1 MSETGLYIALGYLA
15 LFIFG
20 SLGLALW
27 RIKRRNTRPPLET
40 KLLRGPGE
48 TLRKRMAEYDENL
61 IFRLLMASVVPWVPV
76 LVVSWA
82 IVHFAAHA
90 GLPIWFWYGSLIV
103 VFLAA
108 LVPTVRWV
116 LRDLDHYRAY
126 RLGYF
131 GERVVG
137 EKLNELAGHGY
148 TVFHDVPGKGQKKP
162 FNLDHVAVGPSGV
175 AVIETK
181 TRRKGR
187 ARPGYKDHE
196 VAYDG
201 QQLIWPWGED
211 RHGLEQAL
219 WEADWLRHWI
229 FDRTGID
236 TPVKAILALP
246 GWYVH
251 MGPRKP
257 VDVVNHEWVCGAVR
271 GANVRTLSD
280 SQIDL
285 IARQLDALCRNVED

>member
-1 MSETGLYIALGYLA
+1 MPEAGLYIALAYFA

-20 SLGLALW
+20 SLGLSIW

-48 TLRKRMAEYDENL
+48 TLRKRIAEYDE
-61 IFRLLMASVVPWVPV
+61 RLLLRMSVAALVPLAAMLLAGAATIWIAPHVGGPV
-76 LVVSWA
+76 WIWYGVWA
-82 IVHFAAHA
+82 I
-90 GLPIWFWYGSLIV
+90 G
-103 VFLAA
+103 FLAA

-137 EKLNELAGHGY
+137 EKLGELTAQGY
-148 TVFHDVPGKGQKKP
+148 SVFHDVPGQGQKKP

-187 ARPGYKDHE
+187 ARRGYKDHE
-196 VAYDG
+196 VTYDG
-201 QQLIWPWGED
+201 QQLIWPWAED
-211 RHGLEQAL
+211 RYGLDQAL
-219 WEADWLRHWI
+219 WEADWLRQWI

-271 GANVRTLSD
+271 GTKERLLD
-280 SQIDL
+280 SAQIDL
-285 IARQLDALCRNVED
+285 IARQLDSLCRDVED

>member
-1 MSETGLYIALGYLA
+1 M
-15 LFIFG
+15 
-20 SLGLALW
+20 
-27 RIKRRNTRPPLET
+27 
-40 KLLRGPGE
+40 
-48 TLRKRMAEYDENL
+48 
-61 IFRLLMASVVPWVPV
+61 VPV
-76 LVVSWA
+76 LAVGWA
-82 IVHFAAHA
+82 IVQFAAHA
-90 GLPIWFWYGSLIV
+90 GLPVWAWYGILLV
-103 VFLAA
+103 AFVAA

-116 LRDLDHYRAY
+116 LRDLDRFHAY

-137 EKLNELAGHGY
+137 EKLNELVGLGY
-148 TVFHDVPGKGQKKP
+148 AVFHDVPGQGQKKP
-162 FNLDHVAVGPSGV
+162 FNLDHVSVGPSGV

-196 VAYDG
+196 VTYDG

-211 RHGLEQAL
+211 RHGLAQAL

-229 FDRTGID
+229 FERTGID

-271 GANVRTLSD
+271 GNNVRTLSD
-280 SQIDL
+280 QQISL
-285 IARQLDALCRNVED
+285 IARQLDVLCRDVED

>member
-1 MSETGLYIALGYLA
+1 MNERVFYIGLGYIA

-20 SLGLALW
+20 SLVLSIW
-27 RIKRRNTRPPLET
+27 RIKRRKTRPPLET

-61 IFRLLMASVVPWVPV
+61 PFRMLAAAAVP
-76 LVVSWA
+76 LVV
-82 IVHFAAHA
+82 A
-90 GLPIWFWYGSLIV
+90 GLAGLLIGFLAPRVGLSVWIWYGLWAFA
-103 VFLAA
+103 FLGA
-108 LVPTVRWV
+108 LYPTVRWV
-116 LRDLDHYRAY
+116 LRDLDRYRAY

-137 EKLNELAGHGY
+137 EKLNELVAQGY
-148 TVFHDVPGKGQKKP
+148 AVFHDVPGQGQRKP
-162 FNLDHVAVGPSGV
+162 FNLDHVAVGPTGV
-175 AVIETK
+175 ALIETK

-196 VAYDG
+196 VTYDG

-211 RHGLEQAL
+211 RHGLEQAR
-219 WEADWLRHWI
+219 WEADWLRQWI

-236 TPVKAILALP
+236 MPVKPILALP

-251 MGPRKP
+251 MGARKP

-271 GANVRTLSD
+271 GDKVRLLGAE
-280 SQIDL
+280 QIDL
-285 IARQLDALCRNVED
+285 IARQLDTLCRDVED

>member
-1 MSETGLYIALGYLA
+1 MSDTGLYIALGYFA

-20 SLGLALW
+20 SLGFAIW

-61 IFRLLMASVVPWVPV
+61 LFRLLVASLIPLAALALSGKLIVLGAPHVGGPV
-76 LVVSWA
+76 WIWYGVWA
-82 IVHFAAHA
+82 I
-90 GLPIWFWYGSLIV
+90 G
-103 VFLAA
+103 FLAA

-116 LRDLDHYRAY
+116 LRDLDRYRAY

-137 EKLNELAGHGY
+137 EKLNELLGQGY
-148 TVFHDVPGKGQKKP
+148 AVFHDVPGKGQKKP

-187 ARPGYKDHE
+187 ARPGFKDHE
-196 VAYDG
+196 VTYDG
-201 QQLIWPWGED
+201 QKLIWPWGED

-229 FDRTGID
+229 FERTGID
-236 TPVKAILALP
+236 TPVKPILALP

-271 GANVRTLSD
+271 GQNGRTLSD
-280 SQIDL
+280 SQIAL
-285 IARQLDALCRNVED
+285 IARQLDSLCRDVED

>member
-1 MSETGLYIALGYLA
+1 MSETSFYCVLGYMA
-15 LFIFG
+15 VFIMAAPTV
-20 SLGLALW
+20 ALW
-27 RIKRRNTRPPLET
+27 QMRRKKVRLPMDF

-48 TLRKRMAEYDENL
+48 TLRRKLAEQDETM
-61 IFRLLMASVVPWVPV
+61 FVRYSA
-76 LVVSWA
+76 
-82 IVHFAAHA
+82 
-90 GLPIWFWYGSLIV
+90 
-103 VFLAA
+103 AA
-108 LVPTVRWV
+108 LVPLIVACTVGFGLIQLVRLVAFPLALFWPTVALFFVAAFVLSLRWAS
-116 LRDLDHYRAY
+116 RHFRSYKNSK
-126 RLGYF
+126 LGYL
-131 GERVVG
+131 GERLVG
-137 EKLNELAGHGY
+137 EKLNELVGQGY
-148 TVFHDVPGKGQKKP
+148 AVFHDVPGKGQKKP

-229 FDRTGID
+229 FERTGLD
-236 TPVKAILALP
+236 TPVKPILALP

-285 IARQLDALCRNVED
+285 IARQLDALCRDVED

>member
-1 MSETGLYIALGYLA
+1 MSETGLYIALAYLA
-15 LFIFG
+15 LFVVG
-20 SLGLALW
+20 SFGLAIW
-27 RIKRRNTRPPLET
+27 RIKRRKTRPPLET

-48 TLRKRMAEYDENL
+48 TLRKRMAEYDESL
-61 IFRLLMASVVPWVPV
+61 PIRMLAAAAVPLAV
-76 LVVSWA
+76 
-82 IVHFAAHA
+82 A
-90 GLPIWFWYGSLIV
+90 GLTGLLIGFLAPRVGLPVWAWYGLWALAFLGSLY
-103 VFLAA
+103 
-108 LVPTVRWV
+108 PTVRWV

-137 EKLNELAGHGY
+137 EKLNELVGHGY
-148 TVFHDVPGKGQKKP
+148 AVFQDVPGQGQTKP

-196 VAYDG
+196 VTYDG

-211 RHGLEQAL
+211 RYGLEQAL
-219 WEADWLRHWI
+219 RNADWLRKWI

-236 TPVKAILALP
+236 TPVKPILALP

-257 VDVVNHEWVCGAVR
+257 VDVVNHEWVCSAVR
-271 GANVRTLSD
+271 GNNVRILSD

-285 IARQLDALCRNVED
+285 ITRQLDTLCRDVED

>member
-1 MSETGLYIALGYLA
+1 MSETGLYITLAYFA

-20 SLGLALW
+20 ALGLAIW

-61 IFRLLMASVVPWVPV
+61 LFRLVMAAMVPMVPV
-76 LVVSWA
+76 LVVGWA
-82 IVHFAAHA
+82 IVQFAARA
-90 GLPIWFWYGSLIV
+90 GLPVWVWFGILIV
-103 VFLAA
+103 AFVAA

-116 LRDLDHYRAY
+116 LRDLDRFRAY

-137 EKLNELAGHGY
+137 EKLNELVGQGY
-148 TVFHDVPGKGQKKP
+148 AVFHDVPGQGQKKP

-175 AVIETK
+175 AVVETK

-196 VAYDG
+196 VTYDG

-211 RHGLEQAL
+211 RHGLAQAL
-219 WEADWLRHWI
+219 WEADWLRSWI
-229 FDRTGID
+229 FERTGID
-236 TPVKAILALP
+236 TPVKPILALP

-271 GANVRTLSD
+271 GNKERLLD
-280 SQIDL
+280 SAQIAL
-285 IARQLDALCRNVED
+285 IARQLDVLCRDVED